1 MTILA
6 LVTIEIE
13 ASKERGHFQ
22 PPPQSYK
29 VSKKPSLNRVK
40 VKLLQP

>member
-6 LVTIEIE
+6 LVIVEIK
-13 ASKERGHFQ
+13 ASKERAHFQ

-29 VSKKPSLNRVK
+29 VFKTPSLNR
-40 VKLLQP
+40 LT